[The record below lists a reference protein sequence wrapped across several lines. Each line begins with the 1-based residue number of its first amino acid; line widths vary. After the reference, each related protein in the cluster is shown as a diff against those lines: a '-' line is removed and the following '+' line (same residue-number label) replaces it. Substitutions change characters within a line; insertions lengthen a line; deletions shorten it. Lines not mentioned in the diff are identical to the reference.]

1 MCKLEIRK
9 REKEV
14 KTMNFEQ
21 LVKAMNDTYLLVLD
35 KNEDYLITNGNAN
48 LFEPKNIF
56 DVLKEVKVN
65 KVQRLT
71 KEEILVWDSNTEQE
85 TYIVV
90 MDK

>member
-1 MCKLEIRK
+1 
-9 REKEV
+9 
-14 KTMNFEQ
+14 MNFEQ

-56 DVLKEVKVN
+56 DVLKEVTVL

-71 KEEILVWDSNTEQE
+71 KEEILVWDLDPEQE

>member
-1 MCKLEIRK
+1 
-9 REKEV
+9 
-14 KTMNFEQ
+14 MNFEQ

-56 DVLKEVKVN
+56 DVLKEVKVD

-71 KEEILVWDSNTEQE
+71 KEEILVWDLDPEQE

-90 MDK
+90 VNK

>member
-1 MCKLEIRK
+1 
-9 REKEV
+9 
-14 KTMNFEQ
+14 MNFEQ

-71 KEEILVWDSNTEQE
+71 KEEILVWDLDTEQE
-85 TYIVV
+85 TYIVI

>member
-1 MCKLEIRK
+1 
-9 REKEV
+9 
-14 KTMNFEQ
+14 MNFEQ

-71 KEEILVWDSNTEQE
+71 KEEILVWDLDTDQE

>member
-1 MCKLEIRK
+1 
-9 REKEV
+9 
-14 KTMNFEQ
+14 MNFKQ
-21 LVKAMNDTYLLVLD
+21 LVKAMNATYLLVLD

-71 KEEILVWDSNTEQE
+71 KEEILVWDLDTEQE

-90 MDK
+90 ADK

>member
-1 MCKLEIRK
+1 
-9 REKEV
+9 
-14 KTMNFEQ
+14 MNFGQ

-71 KEEILVWDSNTEQE
+71 KEEILVWDLDTEQE

>member
-1 MCKLEIRK
+1 
-9 REKEV
+9 
-14 KTMNFEQ
+14 MNFEQ

-71 KEEILVWDSNTEQE
+71 KEEILVWDLDPEQE

>member
-1 MCKLEIRK
+1 
-9 REKEV
+9 
-14 KTMNFEQ
+14 MNFEQ
-21 LVKAMNDTYLLVLD
+21 LVKAMSDTYLLVLD

-71 KEEILVWDSNTEQE
+71 KEEILVWDLDTEQE

-90 MDK
+90 VDK

>member
-1 MCKLEIRK
+1 
-9 REKEV
+9 
-14 KTMNFEQ
+14 MNFEQ

-35 KNEDYLITNGNAN
+35 KNEDYLITNGNTN

-71 KEEILVWDSNTEQE
+71 KEEILVWDLDTEQE

>member
-1 MCKLEIRK
+1 
-9 REKEV
+9 
-14 KTMNFEQ
+14 MNFEQ

-56 DVLKEVKVN
+56 DVLKEAKVN

-71 KEEILVWDSNTEQE
+71 KEEILVWDLDTEQE

-90 MDK
+90 VDK

>member
-1 MCKLEIRK
+1 
-9 REKEV
+9 
-14 KTMNFEQ
+14 
-21 LVKAMNDTYLLVLD
+21 MNDTYLLVLD

-71 KEEILVWDSNTEQE
+71 KEEILVWDLDTEQVAY
-85 TYIVV
+85 TVV
-90 MDK
+90 VDK

>member
-1 MCKLEIRK
+1 
-9 REKEV
+9 
-14 KTMNFEQ
+14 MNFKQ

-71 KEEILVWDSNTEQE
+71 KEETLVWDLDTEQE

-90 MDK
+90 VDK

>member
-1 MCKLEIRK
+1 
-9 REKEV
+9 
-14 KTMNFEQ
+14 MNFEQ
-21 LVKAMNDTYLLVLD
+21 LVKAMNNTYLLVLD

-71 KEEILVWDSNTEQE
+71 KEEILVWDLDTEQE

>member
-1 MCKLEIRK
+1 
-9 REKEV
+9 
-14 KTMNFEQ
+14 MNFEQ
-21 LVKAMNDTYLLVLD
+21 LVKAMTDTYLLVLD

-71 KEEILVWDSNTEQE
+71 KEEILVWDLDTEQE

>member
-1 MCKLEIRK
+1 
-9 REKEV
+9 
-14 KTMNFEQ
+14 MNFEQ

-71 KEEILVWDSNTEQE
+71 KEEILVWDLDTEQE

-90 MDK
+90 LDK

>member
-1 MCKLEIRK
+1 
-9 REKEV
+9 
-14 KTMNFEQ
+14 MNFEQ

-56 DVLKEVKVN
+56 DVLREVKVN

-71 KEEILVWDSNTEQE
+71 KEEILVWDLDTEQE

>member
-1 MCKLEIRK
+1 
-9 REKEV
+9 
-14 KTMNFEQ
+14 MNFEQ

-71 KEEILVWDSNTEQE
+71 KEESLVWDLDTEQE

-90 MDK
+90 VDK

>member
-1 MCKLEIRK
+1 
-9 REKEV
+9 
-14 KTMNFEQ
+14 MNFEQ
-21 LVKAMNDTYLLVLD
+21 LVKAMHDTYLLVLD

-71 KEEILVWDSNTEQE
+71 KEEILVWDLDTEQE

-90 MDK
+90 VDK

>member
-1 MCKLEIRK
+1 
-9 REKEV
+9 
-14 KTMNFEQ
+14 MNFEQ
-21 LVKAMNDTYLLVLD
+21 LVKAMNNTYLLVLD

-71 KEEILVWDSNTEQE
+71 KEEILVWDLDTEQE

-90 MDK
+90 VNK

>member
-1 MCKLEIRK
+1 
-9 REKEV
+9 
-14 KTMNFEQ
+14 
-21 LVKAMNDTYLLVLD
+21 MNDTYLLVLN

-56 DVLKEVKVN
+56 DILKEVKVN

-71 KEEILVWDSNTEQE
+71 KEEILVWDLDTEQE

-90 MDK
+90 VNK

>member
-1 MCKLEIRK
+1 
-9 REKEV
+9 
-14 KTMNFEQ
+14 MNFEQ
-21 LVKAMNDTYLLVLD
+21 LVKAMNGTYLLVLD

-71 KEEILVWDSNTEQE
+71 KEEILVWDLDTEQE

-90 MDK
+90 LDK

>member
-1 MCKLEIRK
+1 
-9 REKEV
+9 
-14 KTMNFEQ
+14 MNFEQ

>member
-1 MCKLEIRK
+1 
-9 REKEV
+9 
-14 KTMNFEQ
+14 MNFEQ
-21 LVKAMNDTYLLVLD
+21 LVKAMNNTYLLVLD
-35 KNEDYLITNGNAN
+35 RNEDYLITNGNAN

-71 KEEILVWDSNTEQE
+71 KEEILVWDLDTEQE

-90 MDK
+90 VNK

>member
-1 MCKLEIRK
+1 
-9 REKEV
+9 
-14 KTMNFEQ
+14 MNFEQ

-56 DVLKEVKVN
+56 DVLKDVKVN

-71 KEEILVWDSNTEQE
+71 KEEILVWDLDTEQE

-90 MDK
+90 VDK

>member
-1 MCKLEIRK
+1 
-9 REKEV
+9 
-14 KTMNFEQ
+14 MNFEQ
-21 LVKAMNDTYLLVLD
+21 LVKVMNDTYLLVLD

-71 KEEILVWDSNTEQE
+71 KEEILVWDLDTEQE

>member
-1 MCKLEIRK
+1 
-9 REKEV
+9 
-14 KTMNFEQ
+14 MNFEQ

-56 DVLKEVKVN
+56 DVLKDVKVN

-71 KEEILVWDSNTEQE
+71 KEEILVWDLDTEQE

>member
-1 MCKLEIRK
+1 
-9 REKEV
+9 
-14 KTMNFEQ
+14 MNFEQ

-71 KEEILVWDSNTEQE
+71 KEEILVWDLDTEQE

>member
-1 MCKLEIRK
+1 
-9 REKEV
+9 
-14 KTMNFEQ
+14 MNFEQ

-71 KEEILVWDSNTEQE
+71 KEEILVWDLDLEQE

>member
-1 MCKLEIRK
+1 
-9 REKEV
+9 
-14 KTMNFEQ
+14 MNFEQ

-71 KEEILVWDSNTEQE
+71 KEEILVWDLDTEQE

-90 MDK
+90 VNK

>member
-1 MCKLEIRK
+1 
-9 REKEV
+9 
-14 KTMNFEQ
+14 MNFEQ

-56 DVLKEVKVN
+56 DVPKDVKVN
-65 KVQRLT
+65 KVHRLT
-71 KEEILVWDSNTEQE
+71 KEEILVWDLHTEQE

>member
-1 MCKLEIRK
+1 
-9 REKEV
+9 
-14 KTMNFEQ
+14 MNFEQ

-65 KVQRLT
+65 KIQRLT
-71 KEEILVWDSNTEQE
+71 KEEILVWDLDTEQE

>member
-1 MCKLEIRK
+1 
-9 REKEV
+9 
-14 KTMNFEQ
+14 MNFEQ

-35 KNEDYLITNGNAN
+35 NNEDYLITNGNAN
-48 LFEPKNIF
+48 LFEPKIIF

-71 KEEILVWDSNTEQE
+71 KEEILVWDLDTEQE

-90 MDK
+90 VDK

>member
-1 MCKLEIRK
+1 
-9 REKEV
+9 
-14 KTMNFEQ
+14 MNFEQ

-35 KNEDYLITNGNAN
+35 KNADYLITNGNAN

-56 DVLKEVKVN
+56 DVLREVKVN

-71 KEEILVWDSNTEQE
+71 KEEILVWDLDTEQE

-90 MDK
+90 VDK

>member
-1 MCKLEIRK
+1 
-9 REKEV
+9 
-14 KTMNFEQ
+14 MNFKQ

-71 KEEILVWDSNTEQE
+71 KEEILVWDLDTEQE

>member
-1 MCKLEIRK
+1 
-9 REKEV
+9 
-14 KTMNFEQ
+14 MNFEQ

-35 KNEDYLITNGNAN
+35 RNEDYLITNGNAN

-56 DVLKEVKVN
+56 DVLKEVTVL

-71 KEEILVWDSNTEQE
+71 KEEILVWGLDPEQE

>member
-1 MCKLEIRK
+1 
-9 REKEV
+9 
-14 KTMNFEQ
+14 MNFEQ
-21 LVKAMNDTYLLVLD
+21 LVKAMNGTYLLVLD

-71 KEEILVWDSNTEQE
+71 KEEILVWDLDTEQE

>member
-1 MCKLEIRK
+1 
-9 REKEV
+9 
-14 KTMNFEQ
+14 MNFEQ

-71 KEEILVWDSNTEQE
+71 KEEILVWDLDTEQE

-90 MDK
+90 IDK

>member
-1 MCKLEIRK
+1 
-9 REKEV
+9 
-14 KTMNFEQ
+14 MNFEQ
-21 LVKAMNDTYLLVLD
+21 LVKAMSDTYLLVLD

-71 KEEILVWDSNTEQE
+71 KEEILVWDLDTEQE

-90 MDK
+90 VNK